1 MVSGRRAP
9 ARETMR
15 ASDRMTYLVVWGRIP
30 PEADRTVR
38 SASPERT
45 EPTPLLN
52 HETSDHLLSLVDN
65 ERGYREPHGQCEP
78 RATRIQVLCCGA
90 ECTILARSICT
101 VAGPFL
107 ATKRMAWGPRRT
119 GSSVIP
125 GLTRNP
131 SCRGCSDR
139 CSRGLIP
146 VRSRDDGY
154 GRRGTSS
161 RRTRATTLTAGK
173 KTTQPLT
180 RGNPRSR
187 APARPRAGAPA
198 ARCPAAPA

>member
-9 ARETMR
+9 ARETMQ
-15 ASDRMTYLVVWGRIP
+15 ASDRMTYLAVWERIP

-65 ERGYREPHGQCEP
+65 ERGSREPHDQCEP
-78 RATRIQVLCCGA
+78 RATRIQVLSCGA

-101 VAGPFL
+101 IACPLL
-107 ATKRMAWGPRRT
+107 ATKRMAWCRRRT

-139 CSRGLIP
+139 CSRSLIP

-161 RRTRATTLTAGK
+161 RRLRATTLTAGK
-173 KTTQPLT
+173 KAIQPLT

-187 APARPRAGAPA
+187 APARPRVGAPA